1 MSCIILI
8 FCWNST
14 KLIVIFK
21 HYSFKWFSLVC
32 ILIFIYHQ
40 IHFYQLVMGILFGAN
55 LFKLDLSASNLILV
69 SFFSRY
75 FTTHFQSTNKRGDL
89 YLVLCFLEI
98 WQFNIRVI
106 LIAPVRL
113 ENGYGIKSIKTR
125 NTWQYTINRD
135 VLSKCL
141 MLCRKWSAY
150 HMNALGMLVNVIQ
163 EIPRKKRN
171 KLQSKNGA
179 GKWLNPNHTKIS
191 SK

>member
-135 VLSKCL
+135 VLSKCCVVNGPHIIWTLLECWL
-141 MLCRKWSAY
+141 MSSRKSPEK
-150 HMNALGMLVNVIQ
+150 NAINYN
-163 EIPRKKRN
+163 PRMVQGN
-171 KLQSKNGA
+171 D
-179 GKWLNPNHTKIS
+179 
-191 SK
+191 